1 MTELVLIR
9 HGQLPADCA
18 GKLIGRSD
26 VPLSEEGREQC
37 RRLAP
42 LFDSFEVEKVY
53 ASPLSRTME
62 SARLV
67 VRDTREIFPDS
78 RLQEFDFGA
87 FGNREFAEANR
98 TWHLPAEEWYLLP
111 PELPWPEGESALD
124 LCGRIHSFLD
134 FLAGQPEKRVALIT
148 HGGFLMHL
156 LGELFQIPY
165 SERRRVLPGRGSLTR
180 LDASG
185 RLQDFNRKG

>member
-42 LFDSFEVEKVY
+42 LFDSFEVEN
-53 ASPLSRTME
+53 
-62 SARLV
+62 
-67 VRDTREIFPDS
+67 FPDS

-98 TWHLPAEEWYLLP
+98 AWRLPAEEWYLLP

-156 LGELFQIPY
+156 LGELFQIPH

>member
-98 TWHLPAEEWYLLP
+98 TGTFP
-111 PELPWPEGESALD
+111 PKSGICSPRNSHGLKANPPSTSADESTRFSTFSPD
-124 LCGRIHSFLD
+124 SRKS
-134 FLAGQPEKRVALIT
+134 
-148 HGGFLMHL
+148 
-156 LGELFQIPY
+156 
-165 SERRRVLPGRGSLTR
+165 GSP
-180 LDASG
+180 
-185 RLQDFNRKG
+185 